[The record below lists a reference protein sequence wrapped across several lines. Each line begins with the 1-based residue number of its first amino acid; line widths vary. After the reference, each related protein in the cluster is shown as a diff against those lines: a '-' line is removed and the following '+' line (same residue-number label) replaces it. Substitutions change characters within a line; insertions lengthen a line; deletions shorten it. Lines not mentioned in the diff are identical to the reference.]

1 MTQVER
7 ELRAFVIRAL
17 HAAEG
22 NPLPEDTL
30 KASVRTAFPHV
41 AFTAEQLTQLVQTLA
56 AEGFVTLAED
66 PLFGRLASLTNKGI
80 GLAHRLS

>member
-41 AFTAEQLTQLVQTLA
+41 AFTAEQLTQLVETLA
-56 AEGFVTLAED
+56 TEGFVTLAED

-80 GLAHRLS
+80 GLAHRL